1 MIITN
6 QNKGTYH
13 KEPMRTGRKKRR
25 LPEARENAVLVLTLI
40 GWKKGA
46 SFFDQSHYE
55 AKQNL
60 SNPELYSTLDSKLL
74 EMFLY

>member
-13 KEPMRTGRKKRR
+13 KEPMRIGRKKRR
-25 LPEARENAVLVLTLI
+25 LPEARENAVLVLNLI

-60 SNPELYSTLDSKLL
+60 SNPESYSTLDSKLL